1 MAGYLIRRSGRTVTH
16 NILGDVCIR
25 RFERIFHVFNHHFDF
40 WGNNN
45 SQSVCRNIIGN
56 NLVLGINYTGLL
68 INPAY
73 RYMDDSKLA
82 DLEADIAS
90 LQRSVSG
97 MAGSII
103 SKIES
108 LKKEKPEK

>member
-1 MAGYLIRRSGRTVTH
+1 
-16 NILGDVCIR
+16 
-25 RFERIFHVFNHHFDF
+25 
-40 WGNNN
+40 
-45 SQSVCRNIIGN
+45 
-56 NLVLGINYTGLL
+56 
-68 INPAY
+68 
-73 RYMDDSKLA
+73 MDESKLA

-90 LQRSVSG
+90 LQRIVSG

>member
-1 MAGYLIRRSGRTVTH
+1 MAGYLVRRSGGPSPNH
-16 NILGDVCIR
+16 ILTIIHIR
-25 RFERIFHVFNHHFDF
+25 RPECIFYLHNHHFDF
-40 WGNNN
+40 RGNNN
-45 SQSVCRNIIGN
+45 RQSVCRDVIGN

-68 INPAY
+68 ITPEY

-90 LQRSVSG
+90 LQRIVSG

-103 SKIES
+103 SKIEA